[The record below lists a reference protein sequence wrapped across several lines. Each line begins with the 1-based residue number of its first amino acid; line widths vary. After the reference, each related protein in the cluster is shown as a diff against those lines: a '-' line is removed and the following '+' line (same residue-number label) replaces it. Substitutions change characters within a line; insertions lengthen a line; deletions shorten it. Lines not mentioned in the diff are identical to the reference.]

1 MTLNEFI
8 KELQE
13 WQLNGLGELPLFF
26 REFEGDGDGSERF
39 WDVAM
44 NNKELIQIKNK
55 LIFI

>member
-1 MTLNEFI
+1 MTLNELI

-13 WQLNGLGELPLFF
+13 WQQNGLGELPIFV
-26 REFEGDGDGSERF
+26 REYEEDGDGSERF

-44 NNKELIQIKNK
+44 NNRDLTQTDNK

>member
-8 KELQE
+8 EELQE

-26 REFEGDGDGSERF
+26 REFEEDGDGSERF

-44 NNKELIQIKNK
+44 NNKELVQIKNK